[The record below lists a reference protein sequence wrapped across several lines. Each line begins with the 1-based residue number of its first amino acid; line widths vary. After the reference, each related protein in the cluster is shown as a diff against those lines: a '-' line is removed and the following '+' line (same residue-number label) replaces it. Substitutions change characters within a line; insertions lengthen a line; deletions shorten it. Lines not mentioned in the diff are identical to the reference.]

1 MYDAQKYSLLTALT
15 DGDFGGSTNFNFNVE
30 IRKCGHVIYAGLHDG
45 GHLVPWLS
53 ERT

>member
-1 MYDAQKYSLLTALT
+1 M
-15 DGDFGGSTNFNFNVE
+15 E

-53 ERT
+53 ERTYSAFWDNINGKHGLETIKKS